1 MFSRHRV
8 SRGAI
13 DLLKR
18 FEGYRQTAVQ
28 LPDGRWMIGY
38 GHTLTA
44 REGAEVS
51 QSDAEALLLYDLITV
66 AHVVNEG
73 VFAPLSQ
80 NQFDA
85 LCSFAFNIGI
95 DNFRR
100 SQMLKR
106 HNAGDVV
113 QAACAMELWRKADF
127 EGERIVID
135 ALVRRRAAEKALFL
149 TPAGEGWVPAPSPLL
164 RPVLDLDALSLVPSI
179 RPTEL
184 STALEG
190 ARIVVSREDGPDATA
205 GPSAPEAPLAPAL
218 TAATEAVTSRLS
230 TLFADPGEEP
240 ELTMPPLGAV
250 TPEAPPIGAF
260 EFLDEAEPELVLDKL
275 APAPDRLDAELEIPK
290 TPFPEF
296 RREGVSS
303 NVNVEMAPFEFIPAR
318 TRPAARRKE
327 PSLVWDLLLALL
339 GLSLFGF
346 AVFWGAY
353 ADGSA
358 MGGLVTP
365 LRVAWLAGLSGIA
378 FLVIAVFRLLQRLG
392 RQAER
397 D

>member
-1 MFSRHRV
+1 MRL
-8 SRGAI
+8 G
-13 DLLKR
+13 
-18 FEGYRQTAVQ
+18 RQ
-28 LPDGRWMIGY
+28 
-38 GHTLTA
+38 
-44 REGAEVS
+44 
-51 QSDAEALLLYDLITV
+51 
-66 AHVVNEG
+66 
-73 VFAPLSQ
+73 
-80 NQFDA
+80 
-85 LCSFAFNIGI
+85 
-95 DNFRR
+95 
-100 SQMLKR
+100 
-106 HNAGDVV
+106 
-113 QAACAMELWRKADF
+113 
-127 EGERIVID
+127 
-135 ALVRRRAAEKALFL
+135 
-149 TPAGEGWVPAPSPLL
+149 
-164 RPVLDLDALSLVPSI
+164 
-179 RPTEL
+179 
-184 STALEG
+184 
-190 ARIVVSREDGPDATA
+190 
-205 GPSAPEAPLAPAL
+205 
-218 TAATEAVTSRLS
+218 
-230 TLFADPGEEP
+230 
-240 ELTMPPLGAV
+240 
-250 TPEAPPIGAF
+250 
-260 EFLDEAEPELVLDKL
+260 
-275 APAPDRLDAELEIPK
+275 PK